1 MVGGVRR
8 LRRDAPAHPGPARR
22 DGAGALRHHDAGAP
36 RRDRLVRA
44 AVGTP
49 RLLHPGARD
58 GGDRPRPR
66 HGSGAARRA
75 QAQGGGRGRAHGRE
89 AGRRGVQEL
98 RRADAGAAHVRA
110 GLPGR
115 AVAARQTEAGRSE
128 QGRALGTLHP
138 EAGDCERL
146 QRAQRSRGAA
156 PPLRAAGASP
166 RRRRSGGAA
175 ARRGLPP
182 RAGVRHAPQR
192 RRRHGHRPPAHDP
205 RGPDE
210 HPRRDSVPDAAARVM
225 PALPLQH
232 ILLVAAALA
241 IALYLWHY
249 WPSSL
254 EARIALRYLRSR
266 RSSRLL
272 SLITVIAVGGVTVG
286 VMALV
291 VVLGVMNGLQE
302 DLRDK
307 ILVANPHVRVLTY
320 GEGLRLDDWRNV
332 VGEVR
337 RTAGVAAPAP
347 FVLTQ
352 GLISAGHDYAEGVV
366 VYGVDPDTGHHAVTS
381 FARHF
386 TKGDLRFQV
395 TRPDVEGGIALDTRL
410 ANKLSA
416 FPGDPGELATLLA
429 PAGARFNPSLGAYVP
444 QFHRYEVTGIFDTGM
459 FEYDNSYV
467 ALDRRAAQRFAGLDT
482 AVTGVELRLRDPW
495 EARSFAGQLEARL
508 GYPYRA
514 LDWQSQNASLFSALK
529 LEKLAMALVVFLI
542 CVVAA
547 FNVVG
552 TLTMVVRDKTREI
565 GILLAMGLKQAA
577 IRRIFLAQGILIG
590 LTGTALGVVLGLIVG
605 TMVNRG
611 HWIPIDPSIYFV
623 DHLPVHTQP
632 LDVLVVVAASLVVAT
647 LAPLYPSRQAAR
659 LHPVTAIRYE

>member
-1 MVGGVRR
+1 MVRGVRR

-128 QGRALGTLHP
+128 RGRALGTLQP

-156 PPLRAAGASP
+156 PPVRAAGASP
-166 RRRRSGGAA
+166 RCRRFGGAA
-175 ARRGLPP
+175 TRRGLPA
-182 RAGVRHAPQR
+182 RARVRHAPHR
-192 RRRHGHRPPAHDP
+192 RRRHGDRPAAHDP

-225 PALPLQH
+225 RALPLQH
-232 ILLVAAALA
+232 VLLAAAAVA
-241 IALYLWHY
+241 IALYLSHY
-249 WPSSL
+249 RPSSL
-254 EARIALRYLRSR
+254 VTRIALRYTTGR
-266 RSSRLL
+266 R
-272 SLITVIAVGGVTVG
+272 
-286 VMALV
+286 
-291 VVLGVMNGLQE
+291 
-302 DLRDK
+302 
-307 ILVANPHVRVLTY
+307 
-320 GEGLRLDDWRNV
+320 
-332 VGEVR
+332 
-337 RTAGVAAPAP
+337 
-347 FVLTQ
+347 
-352 GLISAGHDYAEGVV
+352 
-366 VYGVDPDTGHHAVTS
+366 AVTS
-381 FARHF
+381 FAQHF
-386 TKGDLRFQV
+386 NKGDLRFRT
-395 TRPDVEGGIALDTRL
+395 TRPDVEGGIALGARL
-410 ANKLSA
+410 ASKLSTN
-416 FPGDPGELATLLA
+416 PGDVVHLVAFTGTK
-429 PAGARFNPSLGAYVP
+429 FNPSVGAYVP

-459 FEYDNSYV
+459 YEYDNSYV
-467 ALDRRAAQRFAGLDT
+467 ALDRRVAQRFAGLDS
-482 AVTGVELRLRDPW
+482 AVTGVEVRLADPW
-495 EARSFAGQLEARL
+495 KAREFAVRLEDDL
-508 GYPYRA
+508 LYPYRA
-514 LDWQSQNASLFSALK
+514 LDWQTQNQSLFSALK
-529 LEKLAMALVVFLI
+529 LEKLAMAFVVFLI

-565 GILLAMGLKQAA
+565 GILLAMGLKQRS
-577 IRRIFLAQGILIG
+577 IRRIFLAQGILVG
-590 LTGTALGVVLGLIVG
+590 LT
-605 TMVNRG
+605 
-611 HWIPIDPSIYFV
+611 
-623 DHLPVHTQP
+623 
-632 LDVLVVVAASLVVAT
+632 
-647 LAPLYPSRQAAR
+647 
-659 LHPVTAIRYE
+659 

>member
-1 MVGGVRR
+1 MVRGVRR

-156 PPLRAAGASP
+156 PPVRAAGASP
-166 RRRRSGGAA
+166 RCRRFGGAA
-175 ARRGLPP
+175 TRRGLPA
-182 RAGVRHAPQR
+182 RARVRHAPHR
-192 RRRHGHRPPAHDP
+192 RRGHGDRPAAHDP

-225 PALPLQH
+225 RALPLQH
-232 ILLVAAALA
+232 VLLAAAAVA

-249 WPSSL
+249 RPSSL
-254 EARIALRYLRSR
+254 EARIALRYIRSR

-307 ILVANPHVRVLTY
+307 ILVANPHLRVLTY
-320 GEGLRLDDWRNV
+320 GEGLRLDDWRRV
-332 VGEVR
+332 LERVR
-337 RTAGVAAPAP
+337 RTPGVEAVAP

-366 VYGVDPDTGHHAVTS
+366 VLGVEADTGGRAVTS
-381 FARHF
+381 FAQHF
-386 TKGDLRFQV
+386 TKGDLRFRT
-395 TRPDVEGGIALDTRL
+395 TRPDVEGGIALGARL
-410 ANKLSA
+410 ATKLSA
-416 FPGDPGELATLLA
+416 YTGDVVTLVA

-444 QFHRYEVTGIFDTGM
+444 QFHRYEVTGLFDTGM
-459 FEYDNSYV
+459 YEYDNSYV
-467 ALDRRAAQRFAGLDT
+467 ALGRRVAQRFAGLDSAGT
-482 AVTGVELRLRDPW
+482 GIEVRRGEPWKAREFAVRLEEELL
-495 EARSFAGQLEARL
+495 
-508 GYPYRA
+508 YPYRA
-514 LDWQSQNASLFSALK
+514 LDWQTQNQSLFSALK
-529 LEKLAMALVVFLI
+529 LEKLAMAFVMFLI

-565 GILLAMGLKQAA
+565 GILLAMGLKQAS
-577 IRRIFLAQGILIG
+577 IRRIFLAQGILVG
-590 LTGTALGVVLGLIVG
+590 LSGTALGVVGGLVLGGML
-605 TMVNRG
+605 NRG
-611 HWIPIDPSIYFV
+611 PWIPIDPSIYFI
-623 DHLPVHTQP
+623 DHLPVLTNP
-632 LDVLVVVAASLVVAT
+632 LDAAVVVAASLVIAT
-647 LAPLYPSRQAAR
+647 LAPLYPSIQAAR
-659 LHPVTAIRYE
+659 MDPVRAIRYE

>member
-1 MVGGVRR
+1 MVRGVRR

-115 AVAARQTEAGRSE
+115 AVAARQAQAGRSE
-128 QGRALGTLHP
+128 QSRALGAVHP
-138 EAGDCERL
+138 EARDCERL

-156 PPLRAAGASP
+156 PPLRAAGAAP

-175 ARRGLPP
+175 ARRRLPP
-182 RAGVRHAPQR
+182 GAGVRHASR
-192 RRRHGHRPPAHDP
+192 RRGRHGDRPPAHDP

-210 HPRRDSVPDAAARVM
+210 HSRRDSVSDAAARAM
-225 PALPLQH
+225 RELPLQRVR
-232 ILLVAAALA
+232 LGAAAVA

-249 WPSSL
+249 RPSSL
-254 EARIALRYLRSR
+254 EARIALRYIRSR

-307 ILVANPHVRVLTY
+307 ILVANPHLRVLTY
-320 GEGLRLDDWRNV
+320 GEGLRLDDWRRV
-332 VGEVR
+332 LDRVR
-337 RTAGVAAPAP
+337 RTPGVEAAAP

-352 GLISAGHDYAEGVV
+352 AGISAGHDYAEGVV
-366 VYGVDPDTGHHAVTS
+366 VVGVEADTGRRAVTS
-381 FARHF
+381 FAQHF
-386 TKGDLRFQV
+386 TKGDLRFRT
-395 TRPDVEGGIALDTRL
+395 TRPDVEGGIALGARL
-410 ANKLSA
+410 ASKLSA
-416 FPGDPGELATLLA
+416 YPGDVVHLVAFTGTK
-429 PAGARFNPSLGAYVP
+429 FNPSVGAYVP

-459 FEYDNSYV
+459 YEYDNSYV
-467 ALDRRAAQRFAGLDT
+467 ALDRRVAQRFAGLDS
-482 AVTGVELRLRDPW
+482 AVTGVEVRLADPW
-495 EARSFAGQLEARL
+495 KAREFAVRLEEDL
-508 GYPYRA
+508 LYPYRA
-514 LDWQSQNASLFSALK
+514 LDWQTQNQSLFSALK
-529 LEKLAMALVVFLI
+529 LENLAMAFLVFLI

-565 GILLAMGLKQAA
+565 GILLAMGLKQRS
-577 IRRIFLAQGILIG
+577 IRRIFLAQGILVG
-590 LTGTALGVVLGLIVG
+590 LTGTSLGVALGLVVGG
-605 TMVNRG
+605 MVNRG
-611 HWIPIDPSIYFV
+611 HWIPIDPSIYFI
-623 DHLPVHTQP
+623 DHLPVRMQP
-632 LDVLVVVAASLVVAT
+632 LDALSVIAASLLVAM
-647 LAPLYPSRQAAR
+647 LAPLHPSVQASR
-659 LHPVTAIRYE
+659 LDPVTAIRYE